1 MVTSW
6 AYATVFITL
15 NHDVYTTQNTSK
27 CRVCEQTV
35 ALFLHVPII
44 AWFMSCAMWDQL
56 LFGTSQCSERIPKRV
71 SSDKSSFH
79 PPNQTFKHNIS
90 GWGKDSIA
98 LTANHVLFV
107 WQSVCFQPQSC
118 LFDHYLRPKHIVQ
131 KSMGPP

>member
-1 MVTSW
+1 MVTSC
-6 AYATVFITL
+6 AYATVFITTL
-15 NHDVYTTQNTSK
+15 NHDVYTT
-27 CRVCEQTV
+27 EQTV

-44 AWFMSCAMWDQL
+44 AWFMSSAMWDQL
-56 LFGTSQCSERIPKRV
+56 LFGTSQCSERIPKGV

-90 GWGKDSIA
+90 VWGKDSIA
-98 LTANHVLFV
+98 LTANHVLFA

-118 LFDHYLRPKHIVQ
+118 LFDHCLRPKHKVQ